1 MWKASSP
8 VTTRPSSANPRPGD
22 IDRSRVA
29 CPLSPDA
36 FRRRFLIE
44 GFEHYLAQL
53 DTKSPVSSC
62 RTVMV
67 LADTLFHT
75 PAEHSGFF
83 DLVNDVVQCM
93 KVGDRRHRSY
103 DDLVKESVRL
113 LKTAPVQDFLVC
125 AVQARLL
132 KTAAGELL
140 AKKFG
145 KKAAGG
151 GAGGALSKQSF
162 RNVDEAEVERLT
174 KMALSRGGPPPPP
187 PAKKFKLSSASEVE
201 CAVLSGGEDSEDEE
215 GEEPEVVVKKKKASA
230 PAPVLFKKPSPAG
243 KKKLAK

>member
-1 MWKASSP
+1 MIQTVLASL
-8 VTTRPSSANPRPGD
+8 A
-22 IDRSRVA
+22 
-29 CPLSPDA
+29 LSPDA

-67 LADTLFHT
+67 LADALFHT
-75 PAEHSGFF
+75 PAEDSGFF

-93 KVGDRRHRSY
+93 KIGDRRHRPY

-140 AKKFG
+140 NKKLG

-151 GAGGALSKQSF
+151 GAPGKQSF
-162 RNVDEAEVERLT
+162 RNVDEGEVERLT
-174 KMALSRGGPPPPP
+174 KMALSCGGPPPPP
-187 PAKKFKLSSASEVE
+187 PAKKFKLTAASEVE
-201 CAVLSGGEDSEDEE
+201 SAVLSDGEDSEDEE
-215 GEEPEVVVKKKKASA
+215 GEEPEVVVKRKKAPA
-230 PAPVLFKKPSPAG
+230 PAPVPFKKPSPPG

>member
-1 MWKASSP
+1 MIQTVLASL
-8 VTTRPSSANPRPGD
+8 A
-22 IDRSRVA
+22 
-29 CPLSPDA
+29 LSPDA

-67 LADTLFHT
+67 LADALFHT
-75 PAEHSGFF
+75 PAEDSGFF

-93 KVGDRRHRSY
+93 KIGDRRHRPY

-132 KTAAGELL
+132 KTTAAELL
-140 AKKFG
+140 NKKFG

-151 GAGGALSKQSF
+151 GAPGKQGF
-162 RNVDEAEVERLT
+162 RNVDEGEVERLT

-187 PAKKFKLSSASEVE
+187 QPPAKKFKLTAAREVE
-201 CAVLSGGEDSEDEE
+201 SAVLSEGEDSEDEE
-215 GEEPEVVVKKKKASA
+215 GEEPEVVVKRKKAPA
-230 PAPVLFKKPSPAG
+230 PAPVPFKKPSPAG
-243 KKKLAK
+243 KKKLVK

>member
-1 MWKASSP
+1 MIQTVLASL
-8 VTTRPSSANPRPGD
+8 A
-22 IDRSRVA
+22 
-29 CPLSPDA
+29 LSPDA

-67 LADTLFHT
+67 LADALFHT
-75 PAEHSGFF
+75 PAEDSGFF

-93 KVGDRRHRSY
+93 KIGDRRHRPY

-132 KTAAGELL
+132 KTAAAELL
-140 AKKFG
+140 NKKFG

-151 GAGGALSKQSF
+151 GAPGKQSF
-162 RNVDEAEVERLT
+162 RNVDEGEVERLT
-174 KMALSRGGPPPPP
+174 KMVLSRGGPPPPP
-187 PAKKFKLSSASEVE
+187 PAKKFKLTAASEVE
-201 CAVLSGGEDSEDEE
+201 SAVLSDGEDSEDEE
-215 GEEPEVVVKKKKASA
+215 GEEPEVVVKRKKAPA
-230 PAPVLFKKPSPAG
+230 PAPVPFKKPSPAG
-243 KKKLAK
+243 KKKLVK

>member
-1 MWKASSP
+1 MIQTVLASL
-8 VTTRPSSANPRPGD
+8 A
-22 IDRSRVA
+22 
-29 CPLSPDA
+29 LSPDA

-67 LADTLFHT
+67 LADALFHT
-75 PAEHSGFF
+75 PAEDSGFF

-93 KVGDRRHRSY
+93 KIGDRRHRPY

-132 KTAAGELL
+132 KTAAAELL
-140 AKKFG
+140 NKKFG

-151 GAGGALSKQSF
+151 GAPGKQSF
-162 RNVDEAEVERLT
+162 RNVDEGEVERLT

-187 PAKKFKLSSASEVE
+187 PAKKFKLTAASEVE
-201 CAVLSGGEDSEDEE
+201 SAVLSDGEDSEDEE
-215 GEEPEVVVKKKKASA
+215 GEEPEVVVKRKKAPA
-230 PAPVLFKKPSPAG
+230 PAPVPFKKPSPAG
-243 KKKLAK
+243 KKKLVK

>member
-1 MWKASSP
+1 M
-8 VTTRPSSANPRPGD
+8 
-22 IDRSRVA
+22 
-29 CPLSPDA
+29 
-36 FRRRFLIE
+36 IE

-83 DLVNDVVQCM
+83 DLVDDVVQCM

-162 RNVDEAEVERLT
+162 RNVDEGEVERLT
-174 KMALSRGGPPPPP
+174 KMALSRGGPPPP

>member
-1 MWKASSP
+1 MIQTVLASL
-8 VTTRPSSANPRPGD
+8 A
-22 IDRSRVA
+22 
-29 CPLSPDA
+29 LSPDA

-67 LADTLFHT
+67 LADALFHT
-75 PAEHSGFF
+75 PAEDSGFF

-93 KVGDRRHRSY
+93 KIGDRRHRPY

-140 AKKFG
+140 NKKLG
-145 KKAAGG
+145 KKAAG
-151 GAGGALSKQSF
+151 GGALSKQSF
-162 RNVDEAEVERLT
+162 RNVDEGEVERLT
-174 KMALSRGGPPPPP
+174 KMALSRGGPLPPP
-187 PAKKFKLSSASEVE
+187 PAKKFKLTAASEVE
-201 CAVLSGGEDSEDEE
+201 SAVLSDGEDSEDEE
-215 GEEPEVVVKKKKASA
+215 GEEPEVVVKRKKAPA
-230 PAPVLFKKPSPAG
+230 PAPVPFKKPSPAG
-243 KKKLAK
+243 KKKLVK

>member
-1 MWKASSP
+1 MIQTVLASL
-8 VTTRPSSANPRPGD
+8 A
-22 IDRSRVA
+22 
-29 CPLSPDA
+29 LSPDA

-67 LADTLFHT
+67 LADALFHT
-75 PAEHSGFF
+75 PAEDSGFF

-93 KVGDRRHRSY
+93 KIGDRRHRPY

-140 AKKFG
+140 NKKFG

-151 GAGGALSKQSF
+151 GAPGKQSF
-162 RNVDEAEVERLT
+162 RNVDEGEVERLT

-187 PAKKFKLSSASEVE
+187 PAKKFKLTAASEVE
-201 CAVLSGGEDSEDEE
+201 SAVLSDGEDSEDEE
-215 GEEPEVVVKKKKASA
+215 GEEPEVVVKRKKAPA
-230 PAPVLFKKPSPAG
+230 PAPVPFKKPSPAG
-243 KKKLAK
+243 KKKLVK

>member
-1 MWKASSP
+1 ML
-8 VTTRPSSANPRPGD
+8 RL
-22 IDRSRVA
+22 
-29 CPLSPDA
+29 LSPPTP

-44 GFEHYLAQL
+44 GFERYLARL
-53 DTKSPVSSC
+53 DTKSPVSGC

-67 LADTLFHT
+67 LADALFHT

-83 DLVNDVVQCM
+83 ELVEDVVQCM
-93 KVGDRRHRSY
+93 KIGDRRHRPY

-140 AKKFG
+140 NKKFG

-151 GAGGALSKQSF
+151 GALSKQNF
-162 RNVDEAEVERLT
+162 RNVDEGEVERLT
-174 KMALSRGGPPPPP
+174 KMALARGGPPPPP
-187 PAKKFKLSSASEVE
+187 PAKKFKLTAASEVE
-201 CAVLSGGEDSEDEE
+201 NAVLSDGEDSEDEE
-215 GEEPEVVVKKKKASA
+215 EEEPEVVVKKKKASA
-230 PAPVLFKKPSPAG
+230 PTPASFKKPSPPG
-243 KKKLAK
+243 KKKLVK

>member
-1 MWKASSP
+1 MIQTVLASL
-8 VTTRPSSANPRPGD
+8 A
-22 IDRSRVA
+22 
-29 CPLSPDA
+29 LSPDA
-36 FRRRFLIE
+36 FRRRFLLE

-53 DTKSPVSSC
+53 DTKSPASSC
-62 RTVMV
+62 RAVMV
-67 LADTLFHT
+67 LADALFHT
-75 PAEHSGFF
+75 PAEDSGFF

-93 KVGDRRHRSY
+93 KIGDRRHRPY

-132 KTAAGELL
+132 KTAAAELL
-140 AKKFG
+140 NKKFG

-151 GAGGALSKQSF
+151 GAPGKQSF
-162 RNVDEAEVERLT
+162 RNVDEGEVERLT

-243 KKKLAK
+243 KKKLVK

>member
-1 MWKASSP
+1 MIQTVLASL
-8 VTTRPSSANPRPGD
+8 A
-22 IDRSRVA
+22 
-29 CPLSPDA
+29 LSPDA
-36 FRRRFLIE
+36 FRRRFLLE

-53 DTKSPVSSC
+53 DTKSPASSC
-62 RTVMV
+62 RAVMV
-67 LADTLFHT
+67 LADALFHT
-75 PAEHSGFF
+75 PAEDSGFF

-93 KVGDRRHRSY
+93 KIGDRRHRPY

-113 LKTAPVQDFLVC
+113 LKTVPVQDFLVC

-132 KTAAGELL
+132 KTAAAELL
-140 AKKFG
+140 NKKFG

-151 GAGGALSKQSF
+151 GAPGKQSF
-162 RNVDEAEVERLT
+162 RNVDEGEVERLT

-201 CAVLSGGEDSEDEE
+201 CAVLSDGEDSEDEE

-243 KKKLAK
+243 KKKLVK

>member
-1 MWKASSP
+1 MIQTVLASL
-8 VTTRPSSANPRPGD
+8 A
-22 IDRSRVA
+22 
-29 CPLSPDA
+29 LSPDA

-67 LADTLFHT
+67 LADALFHT
-75 PAEHSGFF
+75 PAESSGFF
-83 DLVNDVVQCM
+83 ELVEDVVQCM
-93 KVGDRRHRSY
+93 KIGDRRHRPY

-140 AKKFG
+140 NKKFG

-151 GAGGALSKQSF
+151 GALSKQNF
-162 RNVDEAEVERLT
+162 RNVDEGEVERLT
-174 KMALSRGGPPPPP
+174 KMALARGGPPP
-187 PAKKFKLSSASEVE
+187 PAKKFKLTAASEVE
-201 CAVLSGGEDSEDEE
+201 NAVLSDGEDSEDEE
-215 GEEPEVVVKKKKASA
+215 EEEPEVVVKKKKASA
-230 PAPVLFKKPSPAG
+230 PTPASFKKPSPPG
-243 KKKLAK
+243 KKKLVK

>member
-1 MWKASSP
+1 MIQTVLASL
-8 VTTRPSSANPRPGD
+8 A
-22 IDRSRVA
+22 
-29 CPLSPDA
+29 LSPDA

-53 DTKSPVSSC
+53 DTKSPASSC

-67 LADTLFHT
+67 LADALFHT
-75 PAEHSGFF
+75 PAEDSGFF

-93 KVGDRRHRSY
+93 KIGDRRHRPY

-140 AKKFG
+140 NKKFG
-145 KKAAGG
+145 KKAAG
-151 GAGGALSKQSF
+151 GGALSKQSF
-162 RNVDEAEVERLT
+162 RNVDEGEVERLT
-174 KMALSRGGPPPPP
+174 KMVLSRGGPPPPP
-187 PAKKFKLSSASEVE
+187 PAKKFKLTAASEVE
-201 CAVLSGGEDSEDEE
+201 SAVLSDGEDSEDEE
-215 GEEPEVVVKKKKASA
+215 GEEPEVVVKRKKAPA
-230 PAPVLFKKPSPAG
+230 PAPVPFKKPSPAG
-243 KKKLAK
+243 KKKLVK

>member
-1 MWKASSP
+1 M
-8 VTTRPSSANPRPGD
+8 
-22 IDRSRVA
+22 
-29 CPLSPDA
+29 
-36 FRRRFLIE
+36 IE

-67 LADTLFHT
+67 LADALFHT

-83 DLVNDVVQCM
+83 DLVDDVVQCM

-162 RNVDEAEVERLT
+162 RNVDEGEVERLT
-174 KMALSRGGPPPPP
+174 KMVLSRGGGPPPPP
-187 PAKKFKLSSASEVE
+187 PAKKFKLTAASEVE
-201 CAVLSGGEDSEDEE
+201 SAVLSDGEDSEDEE

>member
-1 MWKASSP
+1 MIQTVLASL
-8 VTTRPSSANPRPGD
+8 A
-22 IDRSRVA
+22 
-29 CPLSPDA
+29 LSPDA

-67 LADTLFHT
+67 LADALFHT
-75 PAEHSGFF
+75 PAESSGFF
-83 DLVNDVVQCM
+83 ELVDDVVQCM
-93 KVGDRRHRSY
+93 KIGDRRHRPY

-132 KTAAGELL
+132 KTAAAELL
-140 AKKFG
+140 NKKFG

-151 GAGGALSKQSF
+151 GAPGKQSF
-162 RNVDEAEVERLT
+162 RNVDEGEVERLT
-174 KMALSRGGPPPPP
+174 KMALSRGGPPPPQP
-187 PAKKFKLSSASEVE
+187 PAKKFKLTAAREVE
-201 CAVLSGGEDSEDEE
+201 SAVLSDGEDSEDEE
-215 GEEPEVVVKKKKASA
+215 GEEPEVVVKRKKAPA
-230 PAPVLFKKPSPAG
+230 PAPVPFKKPSPPG

>member
-1 MWKASSP
+1 MIQTVLASL
-8 VTTRPSSANPRPGD
+8 A
-22 IDRSRVA
+22 
-29 CPLSPDA
+29 LSPDA

-53 DTKSPVSSC
+53 DTKSPASSC

-67 LADTLFHT
+67 LADALFHT
-75 PAEHSGFF
+75 PAEDSGFF

-93 KVGDRRHRSY
+93 KIGDRRHRPY

-132 KTAAGELL
+132 KTAAAELL
-140 AKKFG
+140 NKKFG

-151 GAGGALSKQSF
+151 GAPGKQSF
-162 RNVDEAEVERLT
+162 RNVDEGEVERLT

-187 PAKKFKLSSASEVE
+187 PAKKFKLTAASEVE
-201 CAVLSGGEDSEDEE
+201 SAVLSDGEDSEDEE
-215 GEEPEVVVKKKKASA
+215 GEEPEVVVKRKKAPA
-230 PAPVLFKKPSPAG
+230 PAPVPFKKPSPAG
-243 KKKLAK
+243 KKKLVK

>member
-1 MWKASSP
+1 MIQTVLASL
-8 VTTRPSSANPRPGD
+8 A
-22 IDRSRVA
+22 
-29 CPLSPDA
+29 LSPDA
-36 FRRRFLIE
+36 FRRRFLLE

-53 DTKSPVSSC
+53 DTKSPASSC
-62 RTVMV
+62 RAVMV
-67 LADTLFHT
+67 LADALFHT
-75 PAEHSGFF
+75 PAEDSGFF

-93 KVGDRRHRSY
+93 KIGDRRHRPY

-132 KTAAGELL
+132 KTAAAELL
-140 AKKFG
+140 NKKFG
-145 KKAAGG
+145 KKDAGG
-151 GAGGALSKQSF
+151 GAPGKQSF
-162 RNVDEAEVERLT
+162 RNVDEGEVERLT
-174 KMALSRGGPPPPP
+174 KMVLSRGGPPPPP

>member
-1 MWKASSP
+1 M
-8 VTTRPSSANPRPGD
+8 
-22 IDRSRVA
+22 
-29 CPLSPDA
+29 L
-36 FRRRFLIE
+36 E

-53 DTKSPVSSC
+53 DTKSPASSC
-62 RTVMV
+62 RAVMV
-67 LADTLFHT
+67 LADALFHT
-75 PAEHSGFF
+75 PAEDSGFF

-93 KVGDRRHRSY
+93 KIGDRRHRPY

-132 KTAAGELL
+132 KTTAGELL
-140 AKKFG
+140 GKKPG

-151 GAGGALSKQSF
+151 GAPGKQSF
-162 RNVDEAEVERLT
+162 RNVDEGEVERLT

-187 PAKKFKLSSASEVE
+187 PAKKFKLTAASEVE
-201 CAVLSGGEDSEDEE
+201 SAVLSDGEDSEDEE
-215 GEEPEVVVKKKKASA
+215 GEEPEVVVKRKKAPA
-230 PAPVLFKKPSPAG
+230 PAPVPFKKPSPAG